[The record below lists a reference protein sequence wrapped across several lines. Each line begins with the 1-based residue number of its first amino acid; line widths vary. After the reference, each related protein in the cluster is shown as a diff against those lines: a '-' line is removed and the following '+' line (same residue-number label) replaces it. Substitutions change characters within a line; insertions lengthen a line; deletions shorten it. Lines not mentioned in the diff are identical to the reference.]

1 MSSVLR
7 GAASVPTKN
16 HQISTK
22 FVNLTTL
29 SYADVDLSGV
39 SPFLPIPFTYEN
51 GVIDIRVQNGVQ
63 ASLLDTFSPVV
74 APISFNLVRPMGG
87 SGLVHTLGDNFKS
100 FLGNLTLG
108 SDFAVHVPGIMT
120 KVQQPTNTVVP
131 DLSGGNLFENSYL
144 GQFSAVGVTTT
155 PPPSDDFI
163 ITGSDADD
171 YGSFWVFQ
179 TPLTVSYSFSAVT
192 YYMTFTTTFTK
203 NLPLV

>member
-7 GAASVPTKN
+7 GAANIPTKD

-29 SYADVDLSGV
+29 SYADADLSGA

-74 APISFNLVRPMGG
+74 APISFNLVKPMGG
-87 SGLVHTLGDNFKS
+87 SGLVHTLGENFKT
-100 FLGNLTLG
+100 FLNNLTFG
-108 SDFAVHVPGIMT
+108 TDFALHTPGIMT
-120 KVQQPTNTVVP
+120 KVQQPTNVVTP
-131 DLSGGNLFENSYL
+131 DISGGNIFENSYM
-144 GQFSAVGVTTT
+144 GQFSAVGVSTA
-155 PPPSDDFI
+155 PPSDDFA
-163 ITGSDADD
+163 ITGSDADEF
-171 YGSFWVFQ
+171 GTFWVFQ
-179 TPLTVSYSFSAVT
+179 TPLTIRYSFSAVE

-203 NLPLV
+203 NIPLL